1 MWDEIKVSIPPGT
14 AAYPLIEKIRE
25 AAIKATEADAK
36 MAEEEWKRV
45 THEKGVPQFSATPS
59 VDMRP
64 AGAGVDIVV
73 RYVTRAGVRLETR
86 NRLFGTV
93 VELMLGTRE
102 VSEKQPSL

>member
-1 MWDEIKVSIPPGT
+1 MWDEIKVNIPPGVE
-14 AAYPLIEKIRE
+14 AYPLIERIRE
-25 AAIKATEADAK
+25 ATVKATETDAK
-36 MAEEEWKRV
+36 MAEQEWKRV
-45 THEKGVPQFSATPS
+45 THEEGSPHFSATPS

-93 VELMLGTRE
+93 VELMQRTPE
-102 VSEKQPSL
+102 ESEKSRT